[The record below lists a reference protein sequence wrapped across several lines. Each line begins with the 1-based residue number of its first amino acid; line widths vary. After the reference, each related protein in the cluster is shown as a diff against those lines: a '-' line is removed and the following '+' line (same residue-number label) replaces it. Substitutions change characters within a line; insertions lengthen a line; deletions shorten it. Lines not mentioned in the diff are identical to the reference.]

1 MCYNGSMMEGNR
13 KSQPRALL
21 VFGAPC
27 SGKTTFAEN
36 FAAKFGLAYYDL
48 TRIREDN
55 GFSHE
60 NILSILE
67 LITRTGQ
74 TILLEGELDT
84 EKDRIEIINAV
95 REHGYEPSLIWVQT
109 DVATIRNRL
118 KLRFHSVSK
127 AKTAYDDAV
136 ASIEAP
142 TESERPIILSGKHTF
157 DTQSRHVLAGL
168 ADLVDTKKK

>member
-13 KSQPRALL
+13 KNQPRALL

-84 EKDRIEIINAV
+84 EKGKKSI
-95 REHGYEPSLIWVQT
+95 
-109 DVATIRNRL
+109 
-118 KLRFHSVSK
+118 KLTKPGFSYTPEGMVSK
-127 AKTAYDDAV
+127 THPCAFC
-136 ASIEAP
+136 P
-142 TESERPIILSGKHTF
+142 
-157 DTQSRHVLAGL
+157 Q
-168 ADLVDTKKK
+168 VDICKYSVFPKDREKVYGNE